1 MTAVT
6 TAGKPVDRGVT
17 GVAPVR
23 RLTVLYD
30 TECPLCTF
38 AHNWLAKQRQLVPL
52 EFVPAGSQEARER
65 YPELDHAAT
74 LTDITVI
81 GDGGQL
87 YRDSAAWVVCMWA
100 LREYRATAHRMA
112 TPAGMKVAKRVVLT
126 AAKYRAA
133 RWEDQAWGVPYRRTD
148 GWTYDPKDGWYYEAY
163 GYQDEPPACD
173 SACRPGD

>member
-1 MTAVT
+1 MTAVA

-52 EFVPAGSQEARER
+52 EFVPAGSQEARQR

-100 LREYRATAHRMA
+100 LREYRATAHRMS
-112 TPAGMKVAKRVVLT
+112 TPAGMKIAKQVVLG
-126 AAKYRAA
+126 AAKYRETH
-133 RWEDQAWGVPYRRTD
+133 RDRQAGGGAYRRKD
-148 GWTYDPKDGWYYEAY
+148 GWTYDRNGGWYYVPP
-163 GYQDEPPACD
+163 GSGTEPPACD
-173 SACRPGD
+173 SGCRTAD

>member
-1 MTAVT
+1 MTAVA
-6 TAGKPVDRGVT
+6 TAGKPEARGAT

-87 YRDSAAWVVCMWA
+87 YRDSAAWIVCMWA

-112 TPAGMKVAKRVVLT
+112 TPAGMKVAKQVVLG
-126 AAKYRAA
+126 AAKYRETHRDRQA
-133 RWEDQAWGVPYRRTD
+133 RGGTTQRSD
-148 GWTYDPKDGWYYEAY
+148 GWRYNPRQGWYYEAY
-163 GYQDEPPACD
+163 GYGGEPPACD
-173 SACRPGD
+173 SGCRTAD

>member
-6 TAGKPVDRGVT
+6 AAPQSAARGAT
-17 GVAPVR
+17 GVVPVR

-38 AHNWLAKQRQLVPL
+38 ARNWLARQRQLVPL
-52 EFVPAGSQEARER
+52 EFVPAGSPEARRR
-65 YPELDHAAT
+65 YPDLDHAAT

-112 TPAGMKVAKRVVLT
+112 TPMGMRFAKQAVLG
-126 AAKYRAA
+126 AAKYRETHQA
-133 RWEDQAWGVPYRRTD
+133 RQAGGGAYRRQD
-148 GWTYDPKDGWYYEAY
+148 GWTYDPNGGWFYEAY
-163 GYQDEPPACD
+163 GYAAEPPACD
-173 SACRPGD
+173 SGCRTAD